1 MLSLFNFITVHSSY
15 VYLLRNQHK
24 FCKIS
29 KNTFFTEHFWVTAS
43 GNKHSSIFKSKICE
57 NEEAFEWIK
66 CSSQIVLKTVS
77 LLYNNCLHETAN

>member
-29 KNTFFTEHFWVTAS
+29 KNTFFTEHFWATAS
-43 GNKHSSIFKSKICE
+43 VNSLILCSDVATACRLSLSKQLNKLKHTGGDRCTHPLK
-57 NEEAFEWIK
+57 FEQK
-66 CSSQIVLKTVS
+66 
-77 LLYNNCLHETAN
+77 

>member
-29 KNTFFTEHFWVTAS
+29 KNTFFTEHFWATAS
-43 GNKHSSIFKSKICE
+43 GKNTVEYLYAKFVRMR
-57 NEEAFEWIK
+57 K
-66 CSSQIVLKTVS
+66 CLSG
-77 LLYNNCLHETAN
+77 